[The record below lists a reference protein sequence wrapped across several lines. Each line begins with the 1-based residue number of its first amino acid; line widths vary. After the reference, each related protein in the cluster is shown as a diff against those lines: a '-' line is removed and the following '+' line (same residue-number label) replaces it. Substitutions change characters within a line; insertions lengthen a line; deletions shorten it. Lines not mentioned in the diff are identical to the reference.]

1 MTESG
6 MKLGEMAPEDFR
18 AFARRFATS
27 DEIGPIQTSLDN
39 GVAQDTSDY
48 QRRLVGL
55 WGCGRLC
62 AAACFHI
69 YPSSKDPDREVVKLD
84 SVIVD
89 HALRRRGLGAVLVAQ
104 SFADLVTGSVRRV
117 ARIYA
122 HSVHPATVRMLRRLG
137 FNDPQ
142 ATGAPIS
149 DIGLDGSVRETF
161 LKTCEVQVRAHVDQ
175 MRLQC
180 AYCRKSDK
188 RARPWC
194 LPRGELPKRL

>member
-1 MTESG
+1 
-6 MKLGEMAPEDFR
+6 MKIGEMAPEEFR

-27 DEIGPIQTSLDN
+27 EEVGPIQTSLDK
-39 GVAQDTSDY
+39 GGAQDTSDFK
-48 QRRLVGL
+48 RRLVGL
-55 WGCGRLC
+55 WGCERLC
-62 AAACFHI
+62 AAACFHV
-69 YPSSKDPDREVVKLD
+69 YPSSMDPDREVIKLD

-89 HALRRRGLGAVLVAQ
+89 QALRRRGLGAVLVAQ
-104 SFADLVTGSVRRV
+104 SFVDLVTGSARKV

-149 DIGLDGSVRETF
+149 DIGLGEEVRDTF
-161 LKTCEVQVRAHVDQ
+161 LKTCETQVRAHVDQ

-194 LPRGELPKRL
+194 LPRGERPKRP

>member
-1 MTESG
+1 
-6 MKLGEMAPEDFR
+6 MKIGEMAPEEFR

-27 DEIGPIQTSLDN
+27 EEVGPIQTSLDK
-39 GVAQDTSDY
+39 GVAQDTSDFK
-48 QRRLVGL
+48 RRLVGL
-55 WGCGRLC
+55 WGCERLC
-62 AAACFHI
+62 AAACFHV
-69 YPSSKDPDREVVKLD
+69 YPSSMDPDREVIKLD

-89 HALRRRGLGAVLVAQ
+89 QALRRRGLGAVLVAQ
-104 SFADLVTGSVRRV
+104 SFVDLVTGSARKV

-142 ATGAPIS
+142 ASGAPIS
-149 DIGLDGSVRETF
+149 DIGLGEEVRDSF
-161 LKTCEVQVRAHVDQ
+161 LKTCEEQVRAHVDQ

-180 AYCRKSDK
+180 AYCRMSDK

-194 LPRGELPKRL
+194 LPRGERPKRP